1 MYRVKRGVGDGM
13 VWLVSL
19 GNERNS
25 CIEKKRKKKK
35 IVIISD
41 TDFTNGR
48 KL

>member
-1 MYRVKRGVGDGM
+1 MVGKFGKREKEI
-13 VWLVSL
+13 LVSKK
-19 GNERNS
+19 
-25 CIEKKRKKKK
+25 KKRKKKK

>member
-1 MYRVKRGVGDGM
+1 MVGKFGKREKEI
-13 VWLVSL
+13 LVSK
-19 GNERNS
+19 
-25 CIEKKRKKKK
+25 KKRKKKK